1 MATPVRLNRGTEE
14 EQMIANNEQMRI
26 NLENQLIRLRGVF
39 ICDPLNNT
47 LNERIQSCE
56 ITLKVFYPE
65 SKLLTKTIHKKLK
78 STAEKQ
84 MILERE
90 TKRKET
96 ENEII
101 KLRMLLI
108 TQPNVINLLKNYET
122 CLKVYYPES
131 KLLIKE
137 TIAKKSTT
145 ELSIKKKKKTI
156 SESKLLIKETIHK
169 KSTTELSV
177 KKKKKTI
184 SSTIKKLVWN
194 INIGETIGK
203 AKCMCCNSTDITQ
216 MSFNCGHII
225 AEANGGNTI
234 VSNLKPICQNCNSS
248 MGTKNMN
255 EFIISLK

>member
-137 TIAKKSTT
+137 TI
-145 ELSIKKKKKTI
+145 
-156 SESKLLIKETIHK
+156 HK